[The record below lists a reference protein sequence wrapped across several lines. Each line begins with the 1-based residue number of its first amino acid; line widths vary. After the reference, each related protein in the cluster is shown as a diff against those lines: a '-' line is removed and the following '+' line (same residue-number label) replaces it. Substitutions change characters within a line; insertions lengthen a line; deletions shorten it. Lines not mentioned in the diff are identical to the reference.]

1 MITIQDAIQAMK
13 EYQAQDDVSDEEMVG
28 ILYSMFQADKLSLNE
43 FGAMLDGLGYELSEE
58 FLNMSPEDQK
68 TKLYEEEDNGNEAA
82 EGVSQEE
89 VEDAKEY
96 GDGQTND
103 GDDANKKEEEKEEN
117 PFKKDNNP
125 QNGNDEER
133 KEARKLYGFDK

>member
-1 MITIQDAIQAMK
+1 MITIQEAIEAMK

-28 ILYSMFQADKLSLNE
+28 ILYAMFQADEISANE
-43 FGAMLDGLGYELSEE
+43 LGAMLDGLGYDLSQE

-68 TKLYEEEDNGNEAA
+68 TKLYEEDDNGDEPA
-82 EGVSQEE
+82 EGVTQQE

-103 GDDANKKEEEKEEN
+103 GDNKEEN
-117 PFKKDNNP
+117 PFKKDANTS
-125 QNGNDEER
+125 QNENDEER